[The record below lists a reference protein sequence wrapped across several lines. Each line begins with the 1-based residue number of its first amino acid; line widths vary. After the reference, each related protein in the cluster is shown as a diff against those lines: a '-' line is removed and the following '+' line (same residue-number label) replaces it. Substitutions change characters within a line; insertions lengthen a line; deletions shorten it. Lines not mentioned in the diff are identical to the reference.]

1 MAEIIEMPKMSDT
14 MTVGTLVRWLKAEG
28 DVVKA
33 GDMLAEVETDKATME
48 VENFVAGT
56 MLKHYMKAGSQVPVG
71 APMCA
76 IGKAGEAAPEVAAA
90 PASKPA
96 AEPAKPVT
104 QAASKTTT
112 PAAPV
117 KQAPVAPQIAAT
129 DSRVKASPLARKVA
143 AELGI
148 GLQSIPGSGPAGR
161 IVRADVLAAKNN
173 PAACGASSCAAPVAF
188 LEQLSIPVSNLRG
201 TIARRLVESKTQ
213 VPHFYLS
220 IEVDAAPLDAMRQA
234 FNARYAD
241 MPADQGGGKLT
252 VNDFI
257 LKASAMAL
265 ARVPAV
271 NASWM
276 GETIERHG
284 TIDLAFGVAIEDGLV
299 TPVIRNAHQ
308 KSLREISAEAKT
320 LAGKARAKKLTPNE
334 MSGSTFTVTNLGM
347 FGISSFFGIINP
359 PNAGIL
365 SVGAA
370 FKKPIVNAEG
380 QIVVGHRMEI
390 GFSGDHRVVD
400 GALAAMFLGELKTF
414 IEVPGLMGV

>member
-14 MTVGTLVRWLKAEG
+14 MTVGTLVRWLKSEG

-56 MLKHYMKAGSQVPVG
+56 LLKHYMKAGSQVPVG

-76 IGKAGEAAPEVAAA
+76 IGKAGEAAPKVEAPAPAKTAEAPKATAPTPSKVAA
-90 PASKPA
+90 PALST
-96 AEPAKPVT
+96 AKQP
-104 QAASKTTT
+104 
-112 PAAPV
+112 
-117 KQAPVAPQIAAT
+117 APVAVAAPIPAAL
-129 DSRVKASPLARKVA
+129 DSRLKASPLARKVA
-143 AELGI
+143 AELGV
-148 GLQSIPGSGPAGR
+148 GLQNIPGSGPAGR

-173 PAACGASSCAAPVAF
+173 PVARNHSSPAVAAAV
-188 LEQLSIPVSNLRG
+188 LEQASIPVSNLRA
-201 TIARRLVESKTQ
+201 TIARRLVESKSQ

-220 IEVDAAPLDAMRQA
+220 IEVDAAPLDALRHA
-234 FNARYAD
+234 FNNRYAD
-241 MPADQGGGKLT
+241 LPIEQGGGKLT
-252 VNDFI
+252 VNDLI
-257 LKASAMAL
+257 LKATAMAL

-284 TIDLAFGVAIEDGLV
+284 SIDLAFGVAIEDGLV
-299 TPVIRNAHQ
+299 TPVIRNAEQ
-308 KSLREISAEAKT
+308 KGLREISAEAKA
-320 LAGKARAKKLTPNE
+320 LAAKARSKKLTPNE
-334 MSGSTFTVTNLGM
+334 MTGSTFTVTNLGM
-347 FGISSFFGIINP
+347 FGISNFFGIINP

-370 FKKPIVNAEG
+370 LKKPVVNAEG
-380 QIVVGHRMEI
+380 QIVVGQRMEI

-400 GALAAMFLGELKTF
+400 GALAAMFLSELKTF
-414 IEVPGLMGV
+414 I